1 MSNLVTAIP
10 TAITAFS
17 ATNIDDLVILMLFF
31 SQVNATFRRRH
42 ILVGQYLGFT
52 ALLIASLPGFF
63 GGLIVPRHWT
73 GLLGLLPIA
82 IGLARLV
89 NSQSDSS
96 EDESETEE
104 SDPSPIASF
113 LSPQT
118 YSVAAITVANGGDN
132 IGIYVPLF
140 ASSGLGSLL
149 VIIGVFFL
157 LLGVWCYAAYK
168 LTNQSAIAHPLTRYS
183 NILVPFVLLGL
194 GTFIVLESRSLS
206 LPALVASCLCLM
218 VIVKNNEQS
227 PELDEN

>member
-42 ILVGQYLGFT
+42 ILAGQYLGFT
-52 ALLIASLPGFF
+52 ALIVASIPGFF
-63 GGLIVPRHWT
+63 GGLIVPRHWI

-168 LTNQSAIAHPLTRYS
+168 LTNQSAIAHPLTRYG
-183 NILVPFVLLGL
+183 NIIVPFILLGL
-194 GTFIVLESRSLS
+194 GTFIVLESHSLS